1 MQKLLLILFLRFK
14 CIWTRTL
21 SRYEHNPNVILLMP
35 CVQIMSTLDTWF
47 SLSTNPLVLLVAGA
61 GISGLL
67 IPYFTR
73 RWQDRQEELRI
84 KVKLILDFSKA
95 VTETITA
102 MESIEDKSG
111 VKKLFNQN
119 CQDVWSE
126 KIPEIGAQ
134 IHTYF
139 HNSRKKIPQF
149 WENYKKLV
157 NRFCNLSSME
167 DTVKREYILLEI
179 NLIITHLEREGEN
192 IHKITDEEIHKV
204 HEKPE
209 LLPEKLKILAKRTND
224 GYTDQWMDLR
234 GRVFDL
240 KHELMKRIIESSM
253 IGFSRGLIG
262 FLRRR

>member
-1 MQKLLLILFLRFK
+1 
-14 CIWTRTL
+14 
-21 SRYEHNPNVILLMP
+21 
-35 CVQIMSTLDTWF
+35 MSTVDPWYSVT
-47 SLSTNPLVLLVAGA
+47 SNPLVLLVAGA

-73 RWQDRQEELRI
+73 RWQDRQEELKI

-95 VTETITA
+95 VTETISVID
-102 MESIEDKSG
+102 SIEDKSG
-111 VKKLFNQN
+111 VQKLFKQN

-126 KIPEIGAQ
+126 RIPEIGAQ

-139 HNSRKKIPQF
+139 HDSRKKIPQF

-157 NRFCNLSSME
+157 NRFCELSSIE
-167 DTVKREYILLEI
+167 DTEKREYKLLEI
-179 NLIITHLEREGEN
+179 NLIITHLEREGKN
-192 IHKITDEEIHKV
+192 IRKIKDDEIRKV
-204 HEKPE
+204 HENPKP
-209 LLPEKLKILAKRTND
+209 LPEDLEILAKRTNN
-224 GYTDQWMDLR
+224 GYLDQWRELR

-262 FLRRR
+262 FLKRR